1 MHDLDR
7 TMGRTNMETAFEF
20 QGEEETENEFSGE
33 NEGGLFHEEELN
45 EMATELLSVSS
56 EREMEQFLG
65 DVFKKVG
72 SAVGSFVK
80 SPIGQQLGGML
91 KGVAGQALPMVGS
104 ALGNLVVPGVGG
116 VVGGK
121 LASAAGQMF
130 GLELE
135 GLSNEDRDF
144 EVAKQFVKLAA
155 DAAHTATQAAPGTPP
170 AQVAKQ
176 AIVEAA
182 QKFAPGLLNGHGG
195 GAAAIAAGAPH
206 GRWVRKGRKIV
217 LYGV

>member
-1 MHDLDR
+1 MHDMDR

-20 QGEEETENEFSGE
+20 QGEEESENNEFQGE
-33 NEGGLFHEEELN
+33 REAGLFHEEELN
-45 EMATELLSVSS
+45 ELATELLSVSN
-56 EREMEQFLG
+56 ERELEQFLG

-91 KGVAGQALPMVGS
+91 KGVAKQALPMVGS

-116 VVGGK
+116 AIGGK
-121 LASAAGQMF
+121 LASAAGNMF

-135 GLSNEDRDF
+135 GLSHEDRDF
-144 EVAKQFVKLAA
+144 EVAKQFVRLAS
-155 DAAHTATQAAPGTPP
+155 DAAQTATQASPGTSP
-170 AQVAKQ
+170 AQIAKQ
-176 AIVEAA
+176 AITEAA
-182 QKFAPGLLNGHGG
+182 KKFAPGLLGRNGHT
-195 GAAAIAAGAPH
+195 GASSGADH

-217 LYGV
+217 VYGV